1 MKAITCWVGIFVTQV
16 LKINDNTKVRKPTKS
31 RQVVCLESLSHRMR
45 KDVGLDCESSD
56 AADYTKYL

>member
-31 RQVVCLESLSHRMR
+31 RQVICSKSLSHRMR

>member
-16 LKINDNTKVRKPTKS
+16 LKINDNTKVRKPNKS
-31 RQVVCLESLSHRMR
+31 RQFVCLESLSHRMR
-45 KDVGLDCESSD
+45 KDVGLDYESSD

>member
-1 MKAITCWVGIFVTQV
+1 MKAITCWVGVFVTQV

-31 RQVVCLESLSHRMR
+31 RQVVCLESLSSRMR
-45 KDVGLDCESSD
+45 DDIGLDNESSD

>member
-16 LKINDNTKVRKPTKS
+16 LKINDNTKVRKATKS
-31 RQVVCLESLSHRMR
+31 RQVVCLESLSYRMR